1 MRHRTQKG
9 MWHRQFFGRGGSVC
23 KLCGTDPE
31 GRGRKPSFTYHNAH
45 HRTGEFSVQH
55 LNSGSWSD
63 AKS

>member
-1 MRHRTQKG
+1 M
-9 MWHRQFFGRGGSVC
+9 C